1 MRLTNCKS
9 CWSITLIL
17 GALISTCPV
26 QAQSAAEPL
35 VADTVPVLP
44 WTFPSHPDQGVAPEY
59 LAFLF
64 HEAGIP
70 LKLETQPYLRA
81 INSLREGSSVAALL
95 IPDAERDQFALRL
108 CEVTTIRSGVIYKK
122 ARFHNL
128 DAQHLTGLVVGVPL
142 GTHAL
147 DKLNTVER
155 VLLHHIDSVSQGLQM
170 LQVDH
175 LDASFLSS
183 PGSNLVLEQANLSAN
198 DYGWLEVESSPV
210 VVYIS
215 RHSVIASNPA
225 AMARLKAVCEG
236 KARPVMDELMR
247 KYH

>member
-1 MRLTNCKS
+1 MGLTNCKS
-9 CWSITLIL
+9 CWSL
-17 GALISTCPV
+17 ALIVWASLLIWPA
-26 QAQSAAEPL
+26 QARSSAEPL
-35 VADTVPVLP
+35 VAVTVPVLP
-44 WTFPSHPDQGVAPEY
+44 WTFPAHPDQGVAPEY

-81 INSLREGSSVAALL
+81 INSLRDGNSVAALL

-128 DAQHLTGLVVGVPL
+128 DVQHLAGLMVGVPL

-147 DKLNTVER
+147 DKLNTIER
-155 VLLHHIDSVSQGLQM
+155 VLLHHIDSVSQGIDM
-170 LQVDH
+170 LKVDH

-183 PGSNLVLEQANLSAN
+183 PGSNLVLEQANLSSS
-198 DYGWLEVESSPV
+198 DFGWLEVDSSPV

-215 RHSVIASNPA
+215 RNSPIAGNAA
-225 AMARLKAVCEG
+225 AMARLKTACEG
-236 KARPVMDELMR
+236 KARPVMEQLMR

>member
-1 MRLTNCKS
+1 MGLTNCQS
-9 CWSITLIL
+9 YWSLALIL
-17 GALISTCPV
+17 WASISICPAQV
-26 QAQSAAEPL
+26 QPTAQPL
-35 VADTVPVLP
+35 VAVTVPVLP

-81 INSLREGSSVAALL
+81 INSLHDGSSVAALL

-108 CEVTTIRSGVIYKK
+108 CEVTTIRSGVTYKK
-122 ARFHNL
+122 RRFHNL
-128 DAQHLTGLVVGVPL
+128 DVQHLGGLTVGVPL

-147 DKLNTVER
+147 DKLNTIER

-183 PGSNLVLEQANLSAN
+183 PGSNLVLKQANLSSS
-198 DYGWLEVESSPV
+198 DYGWLEIDSSPV

-215 RHSVIASNPA
+215 RNSAIASNPA
-225 AMARLKAVCEG
+225 ALARLKTACEG
-236 KARPVMDELMR
+236 KARAVMDQLMR